1 MGPALPPAS
10 DADDALSLR
19 RKNLFEAGAKIMSGL
34 LLAVIGE
41 TMEVIEKSRR
51 PDRIGTP
58 LNGL

>member
-1 MGPALPPAS
+1 
-10 DADDALSLR
+10 
-19 RKNLFEAGAKIMSGL
+19 MSGL